1 MTIDQRFDSTSPP
14 LLPTYSHHHHS
25 PSHHDR
31 PNFPSSSSHD
41 LDHYY
46 YPDLGPEPSHGNPN
60 MAINLDVDPDSVW
73 RDFPPQPATASSSYM
88 YDMQQQQQQQ
98 QQHHHQQHSQH
109 SQHSH
114 SDHRQHPPHP
124 HSYAQM
130 NQPQHAQHPIHPQHR
145 YSNEHPPPMIKTY
158 SDDYTRDPQHN
169 GYTQGYHHDH
179 GQADGLGYDPYHPAP
194 PPSHPNAHPYAN
206 SGSGSGSGSSP
217 GQGLQTRP
225 TTADNQYQRQDQYQ
239 HPHSQAHTSGQSYHP
254 QQPQETSSGPSP
266 INPRE
271 AGGDGMNTGAGSAGT
286 HGNGMDQPPTSP
298 QGGGNSSTNKKRRH
312 NVGKAC
318 ENCRRR

>member
-14 LLPTYSHHHHS
+14 HPSTYPHHHPHSHHR
-25 PSHHDR
+25 PS
-31 PNFPSSSSHD
+31 FPSSSSHD
-41 LDHYY
+41 LDH

-60 MAINLDVDPDSVW
+60 MAINLDVDADSVW
-73 RDFPPQPATASSSYM
+73 RDFPPQPPSASSSYL
-88 YDMQQQQQQQ
+88 YDMQQQ
-98 QQHHHQQHSQH
+98 
-109 SQHSH
+109 QHSH
-114 SDHRQHPPHP
+114 SDHRQQQPHP

-130 NQPQHAQHPIHPQHR
+130 NRPQHPIHPQHR
-145 YSNEHPPPMIKTY
+145 YSNEYPPPMIKTY
-158 SDDYTRDPQHN
+158 SDDYTRDPQHG
-169 GYTQGYHHDH
+169 GYNQGYNQDQ
-179 GQADGLGYDPYHPAP
+179 GQADGMGYDPYHPP
-194 PPSHPNAHPYAN
+194 PPPNHPNVHPYAN

-239 HPHSQAHTSGQSYHP
+239 RPHPQTYASGPSYHP

-271 AGGDGMNTGAGSAGT
+271 PGIDGMNTGAGSAGS
-286 HGNGMDQPPTSP
+286 HGNGLDQAPTSP